1 MSATNRFGKVY
12 EKLAS
17 DYPSITFS
25 GYKNDPTDPDRMVV
39 SSSEGEM
46 VIRAIDDEGGYQMI
60 HFDVKKPAAHASP
73 SEHSSTGSV
82 DVGKL
87 PGVLE
92 AIGYVLF
99 FIFLFAGIAMAWIT
113 VNGRTGIY
121 GIMWVP
127 IGGAVGAAVL
137 LPYLCIASIIKS
149 LRSIDAKMS
158 RLMK

>member
-17 DYPSITFS
+17 DYPSIAFS
-25 GYKNDPTDPDRMVV
+25 GYKNDPTDPDRMIV

-46 VIRAIDDEGGYQMI
+46 VVRAIDDEGSYQMI
-60 HFDVKKPAAHASP
+60 HFDVKKPAAYTFKYSG
-73 SEHSSTGSV
+73 SSSV

-99 FIFLFAGIAMAWIT
+99 FIFLFAGIAMAWVT

-158 RLMK
+158 RLIK

>member
-12 EKLAS
+12 EKLQS

-25 GYKNDPTDPDRMVV
+25 GYKNSPSDPDQMIV
-39 SSSEGEM
+39 SSSDGEM
-46 VIRAIDDEGGYQMI
+46 IVRAVDDEGGYQMI
-60 HFDVKKPAAHASP
+60 RFDVRKPAAYTFKNSG
-73 SEHSSTGSV
+73 SSSV

-99 FIFLFAGIAMAWIT
+99 FISLFAGIVFAGIT
-113 VNGRTGIY
+113 INGRTGIY
-121 GIMWVP
+121 GIMWVL
-127 IGGAVGAAVL
+127 IGGACGVATL
-137 LPYLCIASIIKS
+137 LPFLCVSSIVRS

-158 RLMK
+158 KLIK